1 MKYRLQTAT
10 TLETK
15 LGSTGSPCEN
25 AISSLSQTKQQS
37 WDTHRPATYSYEAS
51 AADQAPHQLCSLPTL
66 PPGCHCPGLHGQIL
80 QHHQSLATSTNIS
93 HQNDP
98 IIGPMMVVLPK
109 LVFPLLGGC
118 FWDGPCL
125 SPHSS
130 LWATSPIFKC
140 LSSVKH
146 GMQASIAAGSVA
158 AQRLQKLCTISGVGN
173 AAASLL
179 CKCCASTLSGN
190 VAVQRLQEL
199 CNQWCGQCCSPPPM
213 QMLCQHFVWQC
224 GSPKAAEALQSVVWA
239 VLQPPSYAN
248 VAPAL
253 CLAMWQPKGCRTFA
267 ISGVGSVAATLQ
279 CKCCAITL
287 SGNVAVQ
294 RLQKL
299 CNQWCGQ
306 CCSPPPMQM
315 LCQHFVWQC
324 GSPKAA
330 EALQSVVWA
339 VLQPP
344 SNANVVPALCLA
356 MWHSKGSR
364 SFAIRGVGSVAA
376 PLQCKCCASTLSG
389 NVAVQRLQKLC
400 NQWCVQCCS
409 PPAMQ
414 NLWKHFPWQALVWI
428 LHFLVFMHANSFP
441 PSCLWPAPCGVGICH
456 TSPALDSQ
464 ISRSMHCCQCLPSPN
479 STALAF
485 IGFFGPLPHSS
496 IAGK

>member
-1 MKYRLQTAT
+1 
-10 TLETK
+10 
-15 LGSTGSPCEN
+15 
-25 AISSLSQTKQQS
+25 
-37 WDTHRPATYSYEAS
+37 
-51 AADQAPHQLCSLPTL
+51 
-66 PPGCHCPGLHGQIL
+66 
-80 QHHQSLATSTNIS
+80 
-93 HQNDP
+93 
-98 IIGPMMVVLPK
+98 
-109 LVFPLLGGC
+109 
-118 FWDGPCL
+118 
-125 SPHSS
+125 
-130 LWATSPIFKC
+130 
-140 LSSVKH
+140 
-146 GMQASIAAGSVA
+146 
-158 AQRLQKLCTISGVGN
+158 
-173 AAASLL
+173 
-179 CKCCASTLSGN
+179 
-190 VAVQRLQEL
+190 
-199 CNQWCGQCCSPPPM
+199 M

-248 VAPAL
+248 VVPAL
-253 CLAMWQPKGCRTFA
+253 CLAMWQSKDCRSFV
-267 ISGVGSVAATLQ
+267 ISGVCSAAAPLQ
-279 CKCCAITL
+279 CKCCASTL
-287 SGNVAVQ
+287 SGNVAAQ